1 MMQVKQISLLR
12 PGGNDTALVPMS
24 YQTYDQRQKSLINDA
39 IMTKYTNIEQVGF
52 IDLSNRSEPSL
63 QMAGGEFCGNAT
75 RSTAFLSLEGQ
86 PGEVS
91 IQVSGVNRRLRAG
104 IDNKGNS
111 WAEMPVSSA
120 NLETSGPY
128 TLVPLEGITQVIA
141 QKPKNIDQPEAIKK
155 LGMEILNQLD
165 LTNNPQ
171 VPAAGVMFINQ
182 KDQQIIADPVVW
194 VRDIKTC
201 FYETACGSG
210 TAAVGLYLTRMSGN
224 KQGSYSVRQP
234 SGMIIEVT
242 ADLTNNAPEVFISGP
257 VKVLDTNAFVEINR
271 NLSLA
276 KVNAEA
282 EMETALSN
290 GLITLYQEVFSQD
303 PYNEYFE
310 EAEVKAIF
318 KDYLNNN
325 GIVFVAR
332 DNERV
337 VAFSAGEPLVKS
349 SVSTV
354 SQLKEL
360 PADSWYIA
368 DLGVLDSL
376 RRQKMGTDL
385 IQALLNTIGPGKLA
399 VMRTAQNN
407 FASQELFAR
416 LGFEK
421 LSFTQEVSQTRTD
434 NQEKSDQRIFM
445 AKQL

>member
-1 MMQVKQISLLR
+1 
-12 PGGNDTALVPMS
+12 
-24 YQTYDQRQKSLINDA
+24 
-39 IMTKYTNIEQVGF
+39 
-52 IDLSNRSEPSL
+52 
-63 QMAGGEFCGNAT
+63 
-75 RSTAFLSLEGQ
+75 
-86 PGEVS
+86 
-91 IQVSGVNRRLRAG
+91 
-104 IDNKGNS
+104 
-111 WAEMPVSSA
+111 
-120 NLETSGPY
+120 
-128 TLVPLEGITQVIA
+128 LEGITQVIA
-141 QKPKNIDQPEAIKK
+141 QKPKNINQPETIKK

-171 VPAAGVMFINQ
+171 VPAAGVMFIDQ
-182 KDQQIIADPVVW
+182 KEQQIIADPVVW

-210 TAAVGLYLTRMSGN
+210 TAAVGLYLTRMSGS

-242 ADLTNNAPEVFISGP
+242 ADLTNNTPAVFISGP

-276 KVNAEA
+276 KVNTEA

-290 GLITLYQEVFSQD
+290 GLITLYQEVFSQE

-310 EAEVKAIF
+310 TAEVKDIF

-332 DNERV
+332 DNERI
-337 VAFSAGEPLVKS
+337 VAFSAGEPMVKS
-349 SVSTV
+349 SVATV

-421 LSFTQEVSQTRTD
+421 LNFTQEVSQTRTD